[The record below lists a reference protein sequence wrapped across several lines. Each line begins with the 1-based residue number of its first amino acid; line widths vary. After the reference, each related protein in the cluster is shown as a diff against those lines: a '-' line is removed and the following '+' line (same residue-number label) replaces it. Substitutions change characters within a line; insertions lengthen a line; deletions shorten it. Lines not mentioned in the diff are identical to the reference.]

1 MHRMMNRAVRGA
13 LEGVDAA
20 VLVVEAGRWDEA
32 DTLAFEA
39 LREAGVPVVLAV
51 NQVDRIRDKTI
62 LLPYLQKPT
71 EGRDFA
77 AVHPVSR
84 LKRKGL
90 EALSAPLLARMPAKP
105 PPSGDRK
112 GGVREKSRQHRRD

>member
-1 MHRMMNRAVRGA
+1 MHRMMNRAARGA

-20 VLVVEAGRWDEA
+20 VLVVEAGRWDEE

-51 NQVDRIRDKTI
+51 NQVDRIRDTTM
-62 LLPYLQKPT
+62 LLPYLQKAT

-77 AVHPVSR
+77 AVHPVSALQR
-84 LKRKGL
+84 NVL
-90 EALSAPLLARMPAKP
+90 EPLVAALLALVPGQP
-105 PPSGDRK
+105 PLHGQATTTD
-112 GGVREKSRQHRRD
+112 QHPRF